1 MPPCSAASAQRKRDD
16 AAASSKFK
24 QPWVRDATLFLRP
37 QLEANGVT
45 EKTMN
50 EAPASV
56 RQLEMFLFN
65 YSKIQALDA
74 FTGLTTLVICQQA
87 IQEMEG
93 LTSLVHLEC
102 LWLCETNISKIK
114 GLENNK
120 KLQKLYL

>member
-1 MPPCSAASAQRKRDD
+1 
-16 AAASSKFK
+16 
-24 QPWVRDATLFLRP
+24 
-37 QLEANGVT
+37 
-45 EKTMN
+45 MN

-56 RQLEMFLFN
+56 KQLEMFLFN